1 MENRRSVI
9 LDAGHGGAE
18 PGAMYQGRR
27 EKDDTLRLALAVGE
41 KLENRGVDVM
51 YTRTTDVYDSPLERR
66 RLPTGQE
73 RIFLSRSIGTPCR
86 CREREAAL

>member
-51 YTRTTDVYDSPLERR
+51 YTRTYTTVRWKRR